1 MIKENSMDECTFL
14 INPTRH
20 PSPVR
25 VLKKILKRKTSAKII
40 EAPSR
45 SDLQNEVR
53 RFCRSESKFLVIWGG
68 DGTVHEAVNSMME
81 NSVKGKAL
89 GFLRGGTGNGIQDSY
104 EIPFILS
111 HQIDSYIESVK
122 NTYLEPVDLLK
133 ITVGERIIYGQ
144 LVGLGIDTQ
153 VLKIRKMLYYRD
165 ETKSVKPGVKT
176 YLMAGMK
183 LYKEFDFSKIRETT
197 LTFKKGKYALKGIK
211 INAEYPFRSLTRST
225 KSALIEIGTRPYYG
239 KMFRI
244 CPDVVC
250 NDGNMD
256 AYLFQFTNHMSVV
269 LNFISI
275 WNGWHHRINGR
286 LAKNRKPLIERY
298 EVKEVVIR
306 TGEGADFHIDGELFN
321 TGDRDSIK
329 ITIVPKAIDFLVP
342 GSFYH
347 KFHPF
352 ENGIK

>member
-1 MIKENSMDECTFL
+1 
-14 INPTRH
+14 
-20 PSPVR
+20 
-25 VLKKILKRKTSAKII
+25 
-40 EAPSR
+40 
-45 SDLQNEVR
+45 
-53 RFCRSESKFLVIWGG
+53 
-68 DGTVHEAVNSMME
+68 MME

-144 LVGLGIDTQ
+144 LVGLGIETQ

-165 ETKSVKPGVKT
+165 ESKSVKPGVKT

-225 KSALIEIGTRPYYG
+225 KSALIEIP
-239 KMFRI
+239 
-244 CPDVVC
+244 P
-250 NDGNMD
+250 
-256 AYLFQFTNHMSVV
+256 L
-269 LNFISI
+269 LLIS
-275 WNGWHHRINGR
+275 
-286 LAKNRKPLIERY
+286 
-298 EVKEVVIR
+298 
-306 TGEGADFHIDGELFN
+306 
-321 TGDRDSIK
+321 SIK
-329 ITIVPKAIDFLVP
+329 TF
-342 GSFYH
+342 S
-347 KFHPF
+347 
-352 ENGIK
+352 